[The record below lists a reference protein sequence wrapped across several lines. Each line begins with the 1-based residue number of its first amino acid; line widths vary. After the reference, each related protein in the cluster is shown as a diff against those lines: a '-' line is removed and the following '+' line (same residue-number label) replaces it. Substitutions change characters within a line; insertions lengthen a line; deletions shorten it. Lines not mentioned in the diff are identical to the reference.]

1 MEWRERE
8 QGGAKGRRRY
18 EKEKIKMV
26 KMVVILLNLVD
37 ILLVMP
43 RLHAD
48 RSVFRKFYT
57 FTLLVLTSLS
67 AALKI
72 LLLYFTVLC
81 VSRNSPNS
89 VS

>member
-1 MEWRERE
+1 MEWRKRE
-8 QGGAKGRRRY
+8 KGGAKERRRY

-26 KMVVILLNLVD
+26 KMVVISLNLVD
-37 ILLVMP
+37 ILLVTP

-48 RSVFRKFYT
+48 GSIFRK

-67 AALKI
+67 ADLKI